1 MSHKIIDQMVR
12 QVDIFPTIAD
22 VLEISYDFN
31 LIDGQSLKPQFF
43 KNDTKEIP
51 AYIETGAKQIKNSKT
66 PEVNGKV
73 IGIRTSK
80 YKYWRKRNNPSKDV
94 TLYDLINDPLEEKN
108 IAFENNLIVKQME
121 ALLQNLKKD
130 SIEIKPKQFSKDEE
144 KMIEDELKKLGYI

>member
-22 VLEISYDFN
+22 ILKIIYDPN
-31 LIDGQSLKPQFF
+31 LVDGQSLKPTFLD
-43 KNDTKEIP
+43 NNVEEIP
-51 AYIETGAKQIKNSKT
+51 AYIETGAREIKNSKI
-66 PEVNGKV
+66 PKVNGKI

-80 YKYWRKRNNPSKDV
+80 YKYWRSRKNSSKDV

-108 IAFENNLIVKQME
+108 IALQNNLLVKQME

-130 SIEIKPKQFSKDEE
+130 SIEIKPKQFSIDEE
-144 KMIEDELKKLGYI
+144 KMIEDELKRLGYI